1 VVADR
6 CLSCDERSHQMLKR
20 EDYVVAAYL
29 TMKCRW
35 WLSPV
40 ARDRPELRQEWNDTK
55 SFLFLIFPYLGM
67 LEKQYPSSS
76 R

>member
-1 VVADR
+1 
-6 CLSCDERSHQMLKR
+6 MLKR
-20 EDYVVAAYL
+20 VEDYVVAAFL

-40 ARDRPELRQEWNDTK
+40 ARDRPGTRQERNDK
-55 SFLFLIFPYLGM
+55 KIFLFLIFPYLGK